1 MEQVFDPLRR
11 KWVAATPEEEVRQW
25 FIGVLQ
31 GPLAVPATVM
41 MSEVGM
47 SYGPAQTTLDGRT
60 RYKRFR
66 ADIVAYDRAG
76 KPLLLVECKRPEVD
90 LDAYVLAQAQRYD
103 SVLDVRYILL
113 TNGSRT
119 LLLHRQDGRF
129 VFVERALT
137 YTEML
142 NG

>member
-11 KWVAATPEEEVRQW
+11 KWVALTPEERVRQW

-31 GPLAVPATVM
+31 EQLAVPPTVM

-47 SYGPAQTTLDGRT
+47 NYGLAQTTLDGRT
-60 RYKRFR
+60 HRKRFR
-66 ADIVAYDRAG
+66 ADIVAYDRGG

-103 SVLDVRYILL
+103 SVLDVRYILI
-113 TNGSRT
+113 TNGMRT
-119 LLLHRQDGRF
+119 LFLHRQGTRF
-129 VFVERALT
+129 LFGERPLT
-137 YTEML
+137 YPEML
-142 NG
+142 HG